1 MIKFIKN
8 YFKMK
13 AQEVQ
18 LKLTFYTYVN
28 TIITNNKEIVSS
40 VLSLISTLKDTPI
53 DELQDKFIETLAE
66 IIHESGKD
74 DK

>member
-1 MIKFIKN
+1 
-8 YFKMK
+8 MK
-13 AQEVQ
+13 AQEIQ
-18 LKLTFYTYVN
+18 LKLTFYTYAN
-28 TIITNNKEIVSS
+28 TIIANNKEIIAS

-74 DK
+74 DE